1 MGFDASAA
9 QREAWS
15 RMDAPKKQPPPLN
28 KRSGPDG
35 STICY
40 RHDVA
45 ADVLHIYVDVKSFVA
60 GVDSVRYGRVNI
72 KKGARAFDLVCE
84 TEYQAW
90 KVTPAT
96 HNRIL
101 EHIEKMVEEIHGHP
115 ILYAPHPMTS

>member
-1 MGFDASAA
+1 MGFNASNAA
-9 QREAWS
+9 TEAWL
-15 RMDAPKKQPPPLN
+15 RTDAPKKQPPPLN

-60 GVDSVRYGRVNI
+60 GVDAVRYGRVSI
-72 KKGARAFDLVCE
+72 KKGTRAFALACE
-84 TEYQAW
+84 TEYQAR
-90 KVTPAT
+90 KVSHVT
-96 HNRIL
+96 HNQIL
-101 EHIEKMVEEIHGHP
+101 EHIAKMVEEIHGHP